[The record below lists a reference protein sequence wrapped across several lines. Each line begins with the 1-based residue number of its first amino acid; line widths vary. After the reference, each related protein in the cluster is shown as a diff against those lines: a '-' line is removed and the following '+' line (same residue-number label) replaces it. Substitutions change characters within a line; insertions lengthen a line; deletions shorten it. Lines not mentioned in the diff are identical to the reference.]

1 MTPINTSNMTRT
13 GQTEHMEDEAEATT
27 VAEVSGEASEATVA
41 LEAVAVSG
49 EAEAV
54 ADISH
59 YLHVKRSATSATSQV
74 AGQQSTLL
82 KSENKHM
89 TSLVNIPLVFI
100 RHPRPHITR
109 AF

>member
-1 MTPINTSNMTRT
+1 MTRT
-13 GQTEHMEDEAEATT
+13 GQTKHIEDKAEATT
-27 VAEVSGEASEATVA
+27 VAEVSGKALEAIVA
-41 LEAVAVSG
+41 SEAVAVSG

-59 YLHVKRSATSATSQV
+59 YLHVRRSAISITSQV

-82 KSENKHM
+82 KSRNKHM

-100 RHPRPHITR
+100 RHLRPHIIR